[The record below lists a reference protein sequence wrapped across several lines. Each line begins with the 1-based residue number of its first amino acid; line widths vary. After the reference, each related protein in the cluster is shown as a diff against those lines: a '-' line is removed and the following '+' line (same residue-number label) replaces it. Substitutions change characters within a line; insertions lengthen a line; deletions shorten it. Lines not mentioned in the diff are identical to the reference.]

1 MGFAATETEEEAGA
15 GRRMG
20 LGERGAAL
28 MSLREVVLLCLLV
41 LAAAL
46 VTAGV
51 ALLHVPAALVT
62 AGVLLGALAVL
73 TLTEVGG

>member
-1 MGFAATETEEEAGA
+1 
-15 GRRMG
+15 
-20 LGERGAAL
+20 

-41 LAAAL
+41 VAAAL